1 MRKIKSHY
9 LERKIS
15 PPTAA
20 LKLSDKN
27 KESEGGGLIQDSAK
41 RLRPGL
47 VNFTVAVAYHFCLSL
62 PTTFSQPG
70 RSLLAGP
77 CKLFCDDNKSF
88 TMSRWATLY
97 IG

>member
-47 VNFTVAVAYHFCLSL
+47 LNFVPTVAYHFYLNL
-62 PTTFSQPG
+62 PAAFTQPG
-70 RSLLAGP
+70 RSLLADP
-77 CKLFCDDNKSF
+77 CK
-88 TMSRWATLY
+88 Y
-97 IG
+97 HH